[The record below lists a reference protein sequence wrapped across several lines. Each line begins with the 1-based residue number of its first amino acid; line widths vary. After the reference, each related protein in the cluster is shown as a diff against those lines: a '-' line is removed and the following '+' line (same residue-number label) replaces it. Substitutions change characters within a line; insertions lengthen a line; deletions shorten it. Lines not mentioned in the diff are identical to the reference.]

1 MENFTLFNPT
11 KMHFGKGVTSG
22 LGSIISQYG
31 KKALL
36 VYGKNS
42 IKANGI
48 YDAILKQ
55 LKDHKIEVF
64 EFPGIKSNP
73 IVEDVDSAAA
83 IGRQNEVDVII
94 AVGGGSVIDSAKII
108 SIAIP
113 ENRPAWD
120 FIENKAKPQV
130 AVPLVS
136 VLTLAATGTE
146 MNPFAVVQNQH
157 LKKKVGYFSPFI
169 YPRNSFLDPE
179 FTYSVPRNYTAYG
192 IMDLIA
198 HSLEAYFGK
207 SEATLSDRIALSC
220 IKEAIEY
227 GPALLNDLHNYN
239 LRSKIMYASTL
250 ALNGWTLYG
259 KAGGDW
265 GVHDIGHVLSVLYD
279 IPHGASLSI
288 VYPAWLK
295 NFKEKAEN
303 QILHLG
309 KELFNSK
316 DTDETIFLL
325 EKFFKEISCPVT
337 LTEIG
342 LGERQYDEI
351 YNTMILNK
359 VNGSNFNMQ
368 FEDYKKLINFMK

>member
-1 MENFTLFNPT
+1 MENFIIYNPT
-11 KMHFGKGVTSG
+11 KLHFGRGVISG
-22 LGSIISQYG
+22 LGNVISQYG
-31 KKALL
+31 KKVLL

-42 IKANGI
+42 IKENGI
-48 YDAILKQ
+48 YQQVIEQ
-55 LKDHKIEVF
+55 LKTYNIEFF
-64 EFPGIKSNP
+64 EYCGIKSNP
-73 IVEDVDSAAA
+73 VIEDVDAAA
-83 IGRQNEVDVII
+83 ALGRDKNVDVIL

-113 ENRPAWD
+113 ERRSAWD
-120 FIENKAKPQV
+120 FIENKAKPQSS
-130 AVPLVS
+130 VPLVA

-146 MNPFAVVQNQH
+146 MNPFAVVQNQQQ
-157 LKKKVGYFSPFI
+157 KKKVGYYSPLI

-179 FTYSVPRNYTAYG
+179 FTYSVPKNYTSFG
-192 IMDLIA
+192 IADIIA

-207 SEATLSDRIALSC
+207 SDASLSDRIAINC

-227 GPALLNDLHNYN
+227 GPALLNDLNSYD
-239 LRSKIMYASTL
+239 LRGKILYASTV

-295 NFKEKAEN
+295 TFRENAKEK
-303 QILHLG
+303 IVFLG

-316 DTDETIFLL
+316 DIDETIFLM
-325 EKFFKEISCPVT
+325 EKFFIEINCPVR
-337 LTEIG
+337 LSEINI
-342 LGERQYDEI
+342 GERQLEEV
-351 YNTMILNK
+351 YNTMIINK
-359 VNGSNFNMQ
+359 VNGNN
-368 FEDYKKLINFMK
+368 YKMNLEHYKMLINFMK